1 MRGLSRRSA
10 EEVLADSNVP
20 RWLAR
25 AMTTQGGWERLQR
38 LPDIASHES
47 FAAAGRALGV
57 PGFSLGA
64 QVARIER
71 DLGGPVLIRATEHHP
86 LRLTSRGKKVVAAV
100 TALQKA
106 GWPAAS

>member
-1 MRGLSRRSA
+1 
-10 EEVLADSNVP
+10 
-20 RWLAR
+20 
-25 AMTTQGGWERLQR
+25 
-38 LPDIASHES
+38 
-47 FAAAGRALGV
+47 V